1 MTSIL
6 FVCLGNI
13 CRSPTAE
20 AVFRARAGNSAIKI
34 DSAGT
39 GAWHAGEGP
48 DPRSRAEGE
57 RRGYS
62 FAGQAARKVKPQD
75 FLEFDIILAMDA
87 SNLADLKSIQPEN
100 GTANLSLFLPDGSDV
115 PDPYYGG
122 PDGFSHVVDLIED
135 ASDFWLAQLNAP
147 LNTALNEDAPKSAV
161 DSPPSKA

>member
-1 MTSIL
+1 MTSVL

-20 AVFRARAGNSAIKI
+20 AVFRARSGDTDIQI

-62 FAGQAARKVKPQD
+62 FAGQAARKVRVED
-75 FLEFDIILAMDA
+75 FREFDFILAMDN
-87 SNLADLKSIQPEN
+87 SNLKDLKAIRPHDS
-100 GTANLSLFLPDGSDV
+100 TAMLSLFLPDGSDV

-122 PDGFSHVVDLIED
+122 PDGFAKVVDLIEMAAD
-135 ASDFWLAQLNAP
+135 YWLAQM
-147 LNTALNEDAPKSAV
+147 KSAAVKSTV
-161 DSPPSKA
+161 DSPVPKA